1 MLLRR
6 MIQATLEKLN
16 TKKANKIQ
24 QNFPKPYW
32 YTKQGG
38 FDKYWYTNWG
48 FIDRVGDLDKICV
61 SSSSGCDETDVIS
74 RSSRTFKFEW
84 TGGGNGM
91 IESVLLE
98 LTALDVTLFEI
109 EVEILMIIV
118 NFNDMTI
125 CMA

>member
-84 TGGGNGM
+84 TGGEWYDRKCTSWINSAWCDFVWNWSGDIDDN
-91 IESVLLE
+91 SKLQ
-98 LTALDVTLFEI
+98 
-109 EVEILMIIV
+109 
-118 NFNDMTI
+118 
-125 CMA
+125 